1 MRLICECGYSNFPC
15 SWYYLWLGSRRMYE
29 KDSKY
34 TGLNFQM
41 FSVRLQSN
49 TEYTCNGFVVEIFY
63 FVWKCARLS
72 RAPNNHIQMRNANAI
87 LTFWAIFKEWGSMG
101 FIIDEA
107 ENPKT
112 GKVRSRTEHKEIPCL
127 YVNVV
132 CAQ

>member
-1 MRLICECGYSNFPC
+1 
-15 SWYYLWLGSRRMYE
+15 
-29 KDSKY
+29 
-34 TGLNFQM
+34 
-41 FSVRLQSN
+41 
-49 TEYTCNGFVVEIFY
+49 
-63 FVWKCARLS
+63 
-72 RAPNNHIQMRNANAI
+72 MRNANGI
-87 LTFWAIFKEWGSMG
+87 LTFWAIFKESDSMG